1 MEEWL
6 RVRALYVNGNV
17 TLKNMHE
24 NAWQQS
30 RMQMRD
36 STLSEYRSD

>member
-17 TLKNMHE
+17 TLKNINE

-36 STLSEYRSD
+36 SNLSECRSD